1 VVAGLTL
8 RLGKM
13 AKAQRPPGYRQM
25 YARYV
30 RGGYWWTMHVNQRV
44 GALLAATAVRVGIT
58 PNQLTLLGWLCAMA
72 TVPTVIALQ
81 SRPLVAAIA
90 AFCGWQLAYS
100 FDCADGQAA
109 RALQRTSDF
118 GAHLDL
124 ICDYMSHA
132 GVAVTVLVLAGSILS
147 GPVAGVAG
155 GALTVGLTS
164 LVFYEAL
171 AGGVEGTGTL
181 KHQGVGVFLRQWAD
195 YGIQTTF
202 IALGIATGSPRVILG
217 IAVAFAVYN
226 AILVGYRVLHLP
238 SRTGSVSSTAPPRAE
253 K

>member
-1 VVAGLTL
+1 MT
-8 RLGKM
+8 M
-13 AKAQRPPGYRQM
+13 AQRHPGYRQM
-25 YARYV
+25 YASYV

-44 GALLAATAVRVGIT
+44 GAVLAATAVRIGVT
-58 PNQLTLLGWLCAMA
+58 PNQLTLLGWLCALA
-72 TVPTVIALQ
+72 TVPLVIWLQ
-81 SRPLVAAIA
+81 QRPLVAGIV

-132 GVAVTVLVLAGSILS
+132 GVAVTVLVLGHSVLS
-147 GPVAGVAG
+147 GAMAGVAG

-171 AGGVEGTGTL
+171 AGGVEGTGAL
-181 KHQGVGVFLRQWAD
+181 RHQGVGVFLRQWAD
-195 YGIQTTF
+195 YGIQSAF
-202 IALGIATGSPRVILG
+202 IAVSITTGNPRIIVGTAI
-217 IAVAFAVYN
+217 VFAVYN

-238 SRTGSVSSTAPPRAE
+238 SRTGSVSSTAPPRPG